1 MKHYIT
7 AVMLF
12 LLPALGQAEL
22 YFELALEGGGE
33 TLARTTSGF
42 ELTAGGGVKFAGG
55 VKNRFG
61 EDNNSTLSLALGYLT
76 DSINASNG
84 EGDLDS
90 FTFDAIYGRM
100 FEAHRLGVGLSYH
113 IGPEYS
119 DRVDGFGSSRID
131 FDDALG
137 IIFQYGYALTP
148 GFQLGA
154 RYTIM
159 DYKTNAVSIDA
170 DSFGIYLATG
180 F

>member
-12 LLPALGQAEL
+12 LLPGLGHAEL

-33 TLARTTSGF
+33 TLARSSDGL
-42 ELTAGGGVKFAGG
+42 ELNAGGGIKFAGG
-55 VKNRFG
+55 VINNFG
-61 EDNNSTLSLALGYLT
+61 ENNHSRLSLALGYLS
-76 DSINASNG
+76 DSIDASNG

-90 FTFDAIYGRM
+90 FTFDAIYSRL
-100 FEAHRLGVGLSYH
+100 FHLHRLGVGLSYH

-119 DRVDGFGSSRID
+119 DSVDGFGSTRIE

-137 IIFQYGYALTP
+137 IILQYGYALTP

-154 RYTIM
+154 RYTLM
-159 DYKTNAVSIDA
+159 DYKANGLSIDA
-170 DSFGIYLATG
+170 DSFGVFLAFG
-180 F
+180 M